1 MNGEKKEIPKG
12 TLGLVELYCLSIGQ
26 VIGAGVITLVGPAIT
41 ATGYSAWL
49 AYLLAIVL
57 GFFTVFP
64 LVFICG
70 TLRLGGG
77 YYSLIGALT
86 NKTLAGMYA
95 FAQLT
100 KLLSISLFAVSLGVY
115 VQSLF
120 PQVNTTVCGVAFLT
134 FFYVVNL
141 CGIDMMAKIQKYMTW
156 VLIAAL
162 LMLIV
167 FGLMHYNHPVFDI
180 THQNFLTNGVAGLWT
195 ARFLFVY
202 STTGYSMTMNYGSV
216 ARNPQRDIPW
226 ALILSVP
233 TLVILYC
240 GVAAAGSCGA
250 ATGTG
255 A

>member
-100 KLLSISLFAVSLGVY
+100 KLLSISLFAVSLGV
-115 VQSLF
+115 
-120 PQVNTTVCGVAFLT
+120 
-134 FFYVVNL
+134 
-141 CGIDMMAKIQKYMTW
+141 
-156 VLIAAL
+156 
-162 LMLIV
+162 
-167 FGLMHYNHPVFDI
+167 
-180 THQNFLTNGVAGLWT
+180 
-195 ARFLFVY
+195 
-202 STTGYSMTMNYGSV
+202 
-216 ARNPQRDIPW
+216 
-226 ALILSVP
+226 
-233 TLVILYC
+233 
-240 GVAAAGSCGA
+240 
-250 ATGTG
+250 
-255 A
+255 

>member
-180 THQNFLTNGVAGLWT
+180 THQNFLTNGIAGL
-195 ARFLFVY
+195 
-202 STTGYSMTMNYGSV
+202 
-216 ARNPQRDIPW
+216 
-226 ALILSVP
+226 
-233 TLVILYC
+233 
-240 GVAAAGSCGA
+240 
-250 ATGTG
+250 
-255 A
+255 